1 MRGSTIA
8 NTGNELFFVK
18 KQIITN
24 TSEKFIVLSF
34 SDDYNS
40 NLSDMFVAL
49 SESSFL
55 DM

>member
-1 MRGSTIA
+1 
-8 NTGNELFFVK
+8 
-18 KQIITN
+18 
-24 TSEKFIVLSF
+24 VLSF

-55 DM
+55 DMWLFPY